1 MIAGLIALTFAAAF
15 AGAAIYV
22 NWVEQP
28 ARLALDDEALLSEW
42 GPSDSRAVALLLAF
56 ALAAAVGG
64 FIAYFETQ
72 DVRYV
77 FGALIAISSWPY
89 AFVVMAPLNNQILAL
104 RGTDVGAARA
114 LVRQWGYIEV
124 GFAAIGV
131 LAVAMFLWISVNG
144 GGPSLRRSRRDVA
157 DAVRFFT
164 RLPVPAATGRGFR
177 LQPARLGGAGR
188 GRGHRARRRR
198 GAWRG
203 ARAWPAPMGRGDA
216 CDRSPGRG
224 QRRAS

>member
-131 LAVAMFLWISVNG
+131 LAVAMFLWI
-144 GGPSLRRSRRDVA
+144 L
-157 DAVRFFT
+157 
-164 RLPVPAATGRGFR
+164 
-177 LQPARLGGAGR
+177 
-188 GRGHRARRRR
+188 
-198 GAWRG
+198 
-203 ARAWPAPMGRGDA
+203 
-216 CDRSPGRG
+216 
-224 QRRAS
+224 